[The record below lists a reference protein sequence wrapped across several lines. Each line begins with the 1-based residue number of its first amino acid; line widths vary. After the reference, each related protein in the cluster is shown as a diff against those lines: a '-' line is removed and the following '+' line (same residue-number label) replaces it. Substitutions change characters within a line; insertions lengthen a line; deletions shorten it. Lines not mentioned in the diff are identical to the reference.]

1 MIDTPAIEKL
11 LIEFAFESM
20 CAGGSTASLAL
31 ELEAERRAISLKNAI
46 LAAFD
51 ARGERIAELEAE
63 VARLVACVEQWQ
75 RVNSA
80 LLDTWDDDEDYTE
93 VG

>member
-1 MIDTPAIEKL
+1 MSDDLRQWSRIYLTYCD
-11 LIEFAFESM
+11 
-20 CAGGSTASLAL
+20 GSYEQPVLWCQDRVDDSD
-31 ELEAERRAISLKNAI
+31 AEYVNV
-46 LAAFD
+46 AAFD
-51 ARGERIAELEAE
+51 AQGERIAELEAE

-80 LLDTWDDDEDYTE
+80 LLDTWDDDEDYTG